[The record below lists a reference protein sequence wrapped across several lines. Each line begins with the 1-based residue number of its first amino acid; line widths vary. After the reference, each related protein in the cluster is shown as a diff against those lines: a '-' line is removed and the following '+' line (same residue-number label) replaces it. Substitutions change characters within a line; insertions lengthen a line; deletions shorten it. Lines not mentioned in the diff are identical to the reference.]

1 MRLESRYLQ
10 EIKYRQKLMQ
20 RSITNLEVNL
30 TTDEVIKAHNVTYNL
45 LGLDEKAS
53 YSEFIKKMVA
63 LVADEDKHLFLD
75 TFGLDNVRQA
85 YHDGKDDL
93 RISFLFYRPTK
104 KRYGWVSTHMM
115 FLYNEETNQLMGF
128 FYANDIDDDKRK
140 TIEFTRQARTDA
152 LTGLINR
159 RELERVITSEIQL
172 VEPGNYGAL
181 FMIDV
186 DNFKLVNDAN
196 GHSAGDETLRFV
208 ANRLKSLFRG
218 DDVVGRFGG
227 DEFMVYM
234 KEVGAKKDVISKA
247 KQVSEALATTC
258 PGSKIDISCS
268 VGVTFVETPRV
279 IFDEIYHQADS
290 AAYEAKKNGKK
301 SYHIFE

>member
-1 MRLESRYLQ
+1 
-10 EIKYRQKLMQ
+10 
-20 RSITNLEVNL
+20 
-30 TTDEVIKAHNVTYNL
+30 
-45 LGLDEKAS
+45 
-53 YSEFIKKMVA
+53 
-63 LVADEDKHLFLD
+63 
-75 TFGLDNVRQA
+75 
-85 YHDGKDDL
+85 
-93 RISFLFYRPTK
+93 
-104 KRYGWVSTHMM
+104 MM

-140 TIEFTRQARTDA
+140 TIELTRQARTDA

-227 DEFMVYM
+227 DEF
-234 KEVGAKKDVISKA
+234 I
-247 KQVSEALATTC
+247 TTFL
-258 PGSKIDISCS
+258 
-268 VGVTFVETPRV
+268 T
-279 IFDEIYHQADS
+279 Q
-290 AAYEAKKNGKK
+290 
-301 SYHIFE
+301 

>member
-1 MRLESRYLQ
+1 
-10 EIKYRQKLMQ
+10 MQ

-53 YSEFIKKMVA
+53 YSEFIKKMVT

-128 FYANDIDDDKRK
+128 F
-140 TIEFTRQARTDA
+140 
-152 LTGLINR
+152 L
-159 RELERVITSEIQL
+159 
-172 VEPGNYGAL
+172 
-181 FMIDV
+181 
-186 DNFKLVNDAN
+186 
-196 GHSAGDETLRFV
+196 
-208 ANRLKSLFRG
+208 
-218 DDVVGRFGG
+218 
-227 DEFMVYM
+227 
-234 KEVGAKKDVISKA
+234 
-247 KQVSEALATTC
+247 C
-258 PGSKIDISCS
+258 
-268 VGVTFVETPRV
+268 
-279 IFDEIYHQADS
+279 
-290 AAYEAKKNGKK
+290 
-301 SYHIFE
+301 